1 MLYTPLC
8 WCICIRQGILRQTRP
23 DTELLMRLGKTGL
36 TSCSVEEISDLENY
50 CYMWQIDGKTW
61 NTPFTAGNFAS
72 AEAVRLKLLTP
83 LQELREKLK
92 GQHTGAEFCSMLYQ
106 FLTEQQVEEQL
117 NRQLKIIA
125 DEQKRMQT
133 SEEWHWSE

>member
-1 MLYTPLC
+1 MEQEFLVALLQNI
-8 WCICIRQGILRQTRP
+8 WQTRP

-72 AEAVRLKLLTP
+72 AEVVRLKLLTP

-92 GQHTGAEFCSMLYQ
+92 GQHTGADFCSMLYQ
-106 FLTEQQVEEQL
+106 FLTEQRDEERRIVL
-117 NRQLKIIA
+117 
-125 DEQKRMQT
+125 
-133 SEEWHWSE
+133 

>member
-1 MLYTPLC
+1 MERYKLPYYMDEKESMLYTPPA
-8 WCICIRQGILRQTRP
+8 GVSTYAAGAILRQTRP

-83 LQELREKLK
+83 LQELRAK
-92 GQHTGAEFCSMLYQ
+92 
-106 FLTEQQVEEQL
+106 TERAAYRCG
-117 NRQLKIIA
+117 NFA
-125 DEQKRMQT
+125 ACCT
-133 SEEWHWSE
+133 SS